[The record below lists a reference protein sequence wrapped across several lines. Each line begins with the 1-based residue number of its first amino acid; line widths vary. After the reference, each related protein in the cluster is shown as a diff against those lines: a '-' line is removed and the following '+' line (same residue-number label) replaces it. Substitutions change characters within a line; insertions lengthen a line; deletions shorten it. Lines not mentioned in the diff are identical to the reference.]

1 MTDDLAKVIE
11 KHTAVIDDL
20 GLSGS
25 EARSIRAYLA
35 YPFIVWM
42 GQAASLG
49 ECRKD
54 DRTSLAMCAHA
65 PSLLAAGEDPSVHL
79 ATLAYRLLGFWGTAR
94 LLSVAFRMA
103 QRATIR
109 HQS

>member
-1 MTDDLAKVIE
+1 MQVGIF
-11 KHTAVIDDL
+11 
-20 GLSGS
+20 GS

-65 PSLLAAGEDPSVHL
+65 PILLAADEDPSVHL
-79 ATLAYRLLGFWGTAR
+79 ASLAYRLLGFWGTAR

-103 QRATIR
+103 QRATMR

>member
-1 MTDDLAKVIE
+1 MQVGIF
-11 KHTAVIDDL
+11 
-20 GLSGS
+20 GS

-65 PSLLAAGEDPSVHL
+65 PSLLAADEDPSV
-79 ATLAYRLLGFWGTAR
+79 TLAYRLLGFWGTAR

-103 QRATIR
+103 QRATMR

>member
-1 MTDDLAKVIE
+1 MQVGIF
-11 KHTAVIDDL
+11 
-20 GLSGS
+20 GS

-54 DRTSLAMCAHA
+54 DRTSLAICAHA
-65 PSLLAAGEDPSVHL
+65 PSLLAADEDPSV
-79 ATLAYRLLGFWGTAR
+79 TLAYRLLGFWGPAR

-103 QRATIR
+103 QRATMR

>member
-1 MTDDLAKVIE
+1 ME
-11 KHTAVIDDL
+11 
-20 GLSGS
+20 LSGS

-35 YPFIVWM
+35 YPLIVWM

-54 DRTSLAMCAHA
+54 VRTSLAMCAYA
-65 PSLLAAGEDPSVHL
+65 PSLLAADEDPSVHL

-94 LLSVAFRMA
+94 LLAIAFRMV
-103 QRATIR
+103 QRVTMR